1 MRTSK
6 LLIANRV
13 LDINST
19 IRFASSH
26 STPSNNWED
35 VSEDIAAEI
44 QTRLDVEG
52 NELPEHIRD
61 FVESHRHSTGQL
73 SLRLA

>member
-1 MRTSK
+1 MN

-26 STPSNNWED
+26 STPSN
-35 VSEDIAAEI
+35 IGPRTFAEI
-44 QTRLDVEG
+44 QTRLDMEG
-52 NELPEHIRD
+52 NKLPEHILD
-61 FVESHRHSTGQL
+61 FAESHRQCARQI